1 MRLVLF
7 VSLIIALAAVVFAM
21 QNPGQMNLNIP
32 FTDSQLVSTQPVVLI
47 STLLIGLVIGL
58 LASLPGRI
66 SAGLRARRA
75 EKRLEEIG
83 KGGVPT
89 APARV
94 EASESHME
102 ALPTVSTEDA
112 TETQRLADE
121 VARRAVEA
129 QQSRPPPLS
138 E

>member
-21 QNPGQMNLNIP
+21 QNPGPMNLNIP
-32 FTDSQLVSTQPVVLI
+32 FTGSQLVSTQPVVLI

-66 SAGLRARRA
+66 AAGLRARRA

-83 KGGVPT
+83 KGGASA
-89 APARV
+89 APAKM
-94 EASESHME
+94 EASEPHME
-102 ALPTVSTEDA
+102 AASTTSSEDA
-112 TETQRLADE
+112 SETQRLADE
-121 VARRAVEA
+121 VARRTAEA
-129 QQSRPPPLS
+129 QQSGPPPLG